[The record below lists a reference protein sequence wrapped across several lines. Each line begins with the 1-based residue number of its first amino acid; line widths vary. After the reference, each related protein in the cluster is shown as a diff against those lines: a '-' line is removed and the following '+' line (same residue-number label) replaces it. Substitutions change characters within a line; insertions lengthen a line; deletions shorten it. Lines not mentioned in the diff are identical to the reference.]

1 MTANKGNDNKAK
13 VIGIMGATGCGKSFF
28 LRQLLDKPARHRTLI
43 WSPKE
48 PIDNYA
54 GLYRGSKIC
63 TNSSQVFAALKA
75 AGAGPVHIVFKPEL
89 NRKKDQAHFSTVCK
103 MAMAAKNMTVIAEE
117 LHTVTLPSWAPD
129 GWSELIMMGRGY
141 GVEVFALSQR
151 PASIDKD
158 FFSNMSMLHVGR
170 MNFDDDVKTCARALR
185 VPVADVQNLTG
196 YQWIERDILSGKT
209 STG

>member
-1 MTANKGNDNKAK
+1 MTTTGNQHTAK
-13 VIGIMGATGCGKSFF
+13 VIGIMGATGCGKSWF
-28 LRQLLDKPARHRTLI
+28 LRKCLGRPARKRTLI

-48 PIDNYA
+48 AIDRYA
-54 GLYRGSKIC
+54 DMYPGTVVCKTASAVLL
-63 TNSSQVFAALKA
+63 ALKR
-75 AGAGPVHIVFKPEL
+75 AGNGPVHIVFVPTL
-89 NRKKDQAHFSTVCK
+89 NRKKDQALFGVVCK
-103 MAMAAKNMTVIAEE
+103 MAMAARNITVVAEE
-117 LHTVTLPSWAPD
+117 VHTVTMPSWAPD

-170 MNFDDDVKTCARALR
+170 MNFDDDVKTCAKALR
-185 VPVADVQNLTG
+185 VPVNDVANLSG

-209 STG
+209 SRG

>member
-1 MTANKGNDNKAK
+1 MSGNDHTAK
-13 VIGIMGATGCGKSFF
+13 VIGIMGATGCGKSYF
-28 LRQLLDKPARHRTLI
+28 LRKMLARPARKRTLI

-48 PIDNYA
+48 AIDGYA
-54 GLYRGSKIC
+54 ALYPGSKIC
-63 TNSSQVFAALKA
+63 TTANQVLALLKA
-75 AGAGPVHIVFKPEL
+75 AKAGPVHIVFRPMLE
-89 NRKKDQAHFSTVCK
+89 RKKDAALFGAVCK
-103 MAMAAKNMTVIAEE
+103 MAMAARNICVVAEE
-117 LHTVTLPSWAPD
+117 VHTVTQPSWAPD

-185 VPVADVQNLTG
+185 VPVVDVQNLSG

-209 STG
+209 TRG

>member
-1 MTANKGNDNKAK
+1 MTGNSNAAK

-28 LRQLLDKPARHRTLI
+28 LRKMLAKPARKRTLI

-48 PIDNYA
+48 AIDGY
-54 GLYRGSKIC
+54 
-63 TNSSQVFAALKA
+63 AALYPGSIVCTTASSVVQTLKR
-75 AGAGPVHIVFKPEL
+75 AGTGPVHIVFKPTL
-89 NRKKDQAHFSTVCK
+89 DRAKDVALFGIVCK
-103 MAMAAKNMTVIAEE
+103 AAMLARNITVVAEE
-117 LHTVTLPSWAPD
+117 VHTVTRPSWAPD

-170 MNFDDDVKTCARALR
+170 MNFDDDVKTCAKALR
-185 VPVADVQNLTG
+185 VPIADVQNLTG
-196 YQWIERDILSGKT
+196 HQWIERDILAGTTKR
-209 STG
+209 G